1 MEKNLVFKRLS
12 LNWKWN
18 FSLNEGEMKE
28 QISGDDTHEG
38 KMPFQTSCRLVNSLC
53 QNLSKIYSKCIW
65 SKHFCRY
72 GNYFFQAFNFSL
84 YYYFPIE
91 TWKEPNKTLEAVC
104 PCWEIIFNQPVDWT
118 IFCEDTRLLRTILV
132 IGTIKLEWIYIFVI
146 WKCTRP

>member
-1 MEKNLVFKRLS
+1 MFLKGLVS
-12 LNWKWN
+12 IENGISVW
-18 FSLNEGEMKE
+18 MKE
-28 QISGDDTHEG
+28 KWKNKLVETTLTKERC
-38 KMPFQTSCRLVNSLC
+38 PFKLHVVWSTRCV
-53 QNLSKIYSKCIW
+53 KIYQRFTVNVFG